1 MEEFSFAM
9 LTVNN
14 SLASTLVLSFN
25 LEQSS
30 YLIKVSRK
38 VNHHLVIRYEWNTR
52 HLDVSESVLILGD
65 YGLEVLG
72 FEVIVELFVDERCRT
87 NNIVLCCCCHIIGF
101 APFYFYIV
109 ININMILKTKIMD

>member
-9 LTVNN
+9 LSIDK

-30 YLIKVSRK
+30 YLVKVSRK

-52 HLDVSESVLILGD
+52 HLDVSEFVLVLTD

-72 FEVIVELFVDERCRT
+72 LEVCVELFVDERCRT

-101 APFYFYIV
+101 APFYFLIV
-109 ININMILKTKIMD
+109 VNCSLMFKTKLID

>member
-1 MEEFSFAM
+1 M
-9 LTVNN
+9 LSIDK

-30 YLIKVSRK
+30 YLVKVSRK

-52 HLDVSESVLILGD
+52 HLDVSETFLILGD

-72 FEVIVELFVDERCRT
+72 LEVIIELYSGFVSSH
-87 NNIVLCCCCHIIGF
+87 L
-101 APFYFYIV
+101 
-109 ININMILKTKIMD
+109 

>member
-1 MEEFSFAM
+1 MEEFSFTM
-9 LTVNN
+9 LTVND

-52 HLDVSESVLILGD
+52 HLDVSKSVHVLED

-72 FEVIVELFVDERCRT
+72 LELIVELFVEKGAEP
-87 NNIVLCCCCHIIGF
+87 IILCCVVV
-101 APFYFYIV
+101 A
-109 ININMILKTKIMD
+109 ILLDLHFFTS